1 MGFAYLPENIKVPS
15 TLTLRCDSMMC
26 PIDDNIQEHY
36 GDSYSNATSI
46 LFLMSL
52 PIATM
57 LNGIKFSGAV

>member
-1 MGFAYLPENIKVPS
+1 MNTYMGFAYLPENII
-15 TLTLRCDSMMC
+15 TLRCGSKMC